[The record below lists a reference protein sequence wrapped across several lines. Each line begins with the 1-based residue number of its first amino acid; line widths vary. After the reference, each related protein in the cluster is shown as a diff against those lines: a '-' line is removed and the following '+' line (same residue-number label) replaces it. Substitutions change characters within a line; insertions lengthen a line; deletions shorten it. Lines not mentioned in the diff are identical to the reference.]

1 MLKSPTRA
9 CTGTMPDPWGTV
21 LEQPDKKALLRD
33 ALALDVFVHKRLST
47 RSLMTLCLMGIHSW
61 TSLEHLT
68 ALAGLDEAAAV
79 NSALA
84 SKGKAKRLVSSAF
97 YHELFTAT
105 PGC

>member
-1 MLKSPTRA
+1 
-9 CTGTMPDPWGTV
+9 MPDPWGTV

-33 ALALDVFVHKRLST
+33 ALVLDVFINKRLST

-61 TSLEHLT
+61 TSLEHLA
-68 ALAGLDEAAAV
+68 ALASLDEAAV

-84 SKGKAKRLVSSAF
+84 SRSKAKKLVSSAF

>member
-1 MLKSPTRA
+1 
-9 CTGTMPDPWGTV
+9 MPDPWGTV

-33 ALALDVFVHKRLST
+33 ALALDVFINKRLST

-68 ALAGLDEAAAV
+68 ALAGLDEAAV
-79 NSALA
+79 SSALA
-84 SKGKAKRLVSSAF
+84 SRGKAKKLVSSAF